1 METLLAGVIIWAM
14 AHLIASVAP
23 GLRAELHARM
33 GMASRG
39 LIALFILM
47 GLALMVV
54 GWQSILPQPV
64 YDPPLW
70 GRHLNMAL
78 MFISVLLVFAGRS
91 HSRTRRYL
99 RHPMLTGAVIWA
111 IGHLVTNGDSRSVL
125 LFVGIGLWA
134 CVSIVT
140 ISRRDGPW
148 ARPVEV
154 ASIGRETLGVIV
166 ALIVYVALVWGHGY
180 LTGVPLLPNG

>member
-1 METLLAGVIIWAM
+1 METLFAGVIIWTM

-23 GLRAELHARM
+23 GLRAELDARM

-39 LIALFILM
+39 LIAMFILM

-54 GWQSILPQPV
+54 GWQSAEPQPV

-78 MFISVLLVFAGRS
+78 MFISVMLVFAGRS
-91 HSRTRRYL
+91 HSRIRQYM

-111 IGHLVTNGDSRSVL
+111 VGHLLANGDSRSVL
-125 LFVGIGLWA
+125 LFFGIGFWA
-134 CVSIVT
+134 SVSMFT
-140 ISRRDGPW
+140 ISKREGIW
-148 ARPVEV
+148 VKPVIV
-154 ASIGRETLGVIV
+154 AGVGREIAGFIF
-166 ALIVYVALVWGHGY
+166 ALIVYVGLIWGHGY